1 MGLELEAIEIES
13 ALEWAEAQGRL
24 DDARDL
30 RIQLVNTLT
39 ELGAVSDR
47 VA

>member
-39 ELGAVSDR
+39 ELGAVADL